1 MARLV
6 ENRHQKDK
14 VSMKSYAQLIGTSR
28 FIYHHNW
35 EILCDH
41 SKKKIIILLISYN
54 FLISSQILELG
65 IDNLHDLQLLTRR
78 DNSRFIPTTEI
89 VEVAVP
95 ITVLHPLVGS
105 IDKRKGRVCH
115 REWFKTRQCH
125 PYTYILIITDLGRCL
140 RLRSGVWHSPVD
152 LHVKNKRFDDIIF
165 GWFIF
170 VLLFTCCWGVVIFFI
185 LTGI

>member
-1 MARLV
+1 MVTCLKWTPIFERYMARLV
-6 ENRHQKDK
+6 ENRHRK
-14 VSMKSYAQLIGTSR
+14 VRVIMKSYAQLIGTSR
-28 FIYHHNW
+28 FNYQHKW

-89 VEVAVP
+89 VELAVP

-105 IDKRKGRVCH
+105 IDKRKSRICQ
-115 REWFKTRQCH
+115 REWFKTRPYH
-125 PYTYILIITDLGRCL
+125 PYTYIWSLSIWEDA
-140 RLRSGVWHSPVD
+140 
-152 LHVKNKRFDDIIF
+152 
-165 GWFIF
+165 
-170 VLLFTCCWGVVIFFI
+170 
-185 LTGI
+185 